1 MDIEKAPVVMSLKDA
16 NAVGVV
22 GDADSL
28 YSMMKN
34 MIMDII
40 SRQYYGDICI
50 YALLDDNIGK
60 YNWLRG
66 IKALNSSNG
75 NRNIVCDQE
84 SKTEY
89 LKICIKS
96 FLYEKMKST
105 WQI

>member
-1 MDIEKAPVVMSLKDA
+1 MILAVCLSMWQEEYMDIEKAPVVMSLKDA

-50 YALLDDNIGK
+50 YALL
-60 YNWLRG
+60 
-66 IKALNSSNG
+66 
-75 NRNIVCDQE
+75 
-84 SKTEY
+84 
-89 LKICIKS
+89 
-96 FLYEKMKST
+96 
-105 WQI
+105 